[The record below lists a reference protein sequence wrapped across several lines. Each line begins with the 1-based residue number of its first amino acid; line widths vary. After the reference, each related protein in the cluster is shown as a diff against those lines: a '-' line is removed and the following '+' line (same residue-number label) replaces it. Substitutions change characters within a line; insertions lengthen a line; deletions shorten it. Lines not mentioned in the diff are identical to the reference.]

1 MATIEKTHEEMV
13 VGILDSILLHCFSR
27 DSSSVRGPYR
37 SLHVL
42 EGTNANIH
50 SFYVGIP
57 RFANDY
63 INNHQLD
70 YEGFAITNPRPN
82 SFHVS
87 QSQKLSMGGGF
98 TGSGHLTAFNASIRV
113 PATNEEFAV
122 LPLPQIDFDNGVNLN
137 IDQDLVLSCVDCLSK
152 VAVAAVT
159 NESFG
164 VLVTG
169 NPDLKLGALPTAHL
183 NIHKTL
189 NMNGKIWASF
199 FLSELGRLMLTD

>member
-1 MATIEKTHEEMV
+1 MATVHETHEETV
-13 VGILDSILLHCFSR
+13 VGIFDSILLHCSGR
-27 DSSSVRGPYR
+27 DSSSV
-37 SLHVL
+37 SSLFQLHVR
-42 EGTNANIH
+42 EGSTANSN

-63 INNHQLD
+63 INNYQFD
-70 YEGFAITNPRPN
+70 YEGLSITNPRPN
-82 SFHVS
+82 AFHVS

-122 LPLPQIDFDNGVNLN
+122 FPLPQIDFDNGANLN

-152 VAVAAVT
+152 LAVAAAT

-164 VLVTG
+164 VLITG
-169 NPDLKLGALPTAHL
+169 DPDLKFGALPTAHL
-183 NIHKTL
+183 DIHKTM
-189 NMNGKIWASF
+189 NMNGKS
-199 FLSELGRLMLTD
+199 